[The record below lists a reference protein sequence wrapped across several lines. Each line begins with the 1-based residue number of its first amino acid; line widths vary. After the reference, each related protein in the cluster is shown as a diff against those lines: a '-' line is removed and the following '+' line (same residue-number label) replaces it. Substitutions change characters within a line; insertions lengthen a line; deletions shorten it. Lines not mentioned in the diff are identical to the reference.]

1 MKEFINAHPKLKNF
15 LKKIYPY
22 KLKYY
27 FQKYYPNY
35 YKFIKF
41 KPPRERFLTIFMD
54 IQDTCNL
61 HCKMC
66 HFGFLGDHPKDPKQI
81 SLEDFKR
88 FGNNVLYK
96 TEEIAF
102 SPCTDPLVHRNY
114 SGLLDVLKT
123 YNIPKMW
130 MMTNL
135 QLLTDEIAEKLVQM
149 KFFRLLISMDSHKPE
164 VYESIKRGAKFDIL
178 IKNIEMV
185 NKYKRKYNSEYPLIN
200 FNFVLMNTSVSNYDG
215 YLKFV
220 KEIGGTSV
228 GFFHVV
234 VYKDVPKM
242 KNESM
247 WHHKKK
253 YNEFYDKV
261 IEDSRKY
268 GVHIERLPDKFDLKN
283 VFVKSANNQCKVNK
297 YEPKCRYPWYI
308 LVVYPNG
315 TFKPCEFW
323 FNQKP
328 WGNLITDKFEDVW
341 ESEQYKKLRWEI
353 AFHKPSRSCCQ
364 KCVSMA
370 DLKGNVN
377 DPDAFR
383 EIVFE

>member
-1 MKEFINAHPKLKNF
+1 MNNSLIADPFLIKLV
-15 LKKIYPY
+15 KKIYPY

-27 FQKYYPNY
+27 FQKYFPGY
-35 YKFIKF
+35 YKYIKF

-81 SLEDFKR
+81 KLDDFKK
-88 FGNNVLYK
+88 FGDNVLYK

-102 SPCTDPLVHRNY
+102 SPCTDPLVHSNY
-114 SGLLDVLKT
+114 SGLLDILKN
-123 YNIPKMW
+123 YNVPKMW

-135 QLLTDEIAEKLVQM
+135 QLLTEEIAEKLVRM
-149 KFFRLLISMDSHKPE
+149 KFYRLLISMDSYKKNI
-164 VYESIKRGAKFDIL
+164 YEDIKRGAKFEVL
-178 IKNIEMV
+178 IKNIEMI
-185 NKYKRKYNSEYPLIN
+185 NNFKKKYNTEYPLIN

-234 VYKDVPKM
+234 VYKDVKEM
-242 KNESM
+242 SSESM
-247 WHHKKK
+247 WHHKEK

-261 IEDSRKY
+261 IIDSKKY
-268 GVHIERLPDKFDLKN
+268 GVSIERIPEKFNLKDESLN
-283 VFVKSANNQCKVNK
+283 HIKPETNK
-297 YEPKCRYPWYI
+297 FEPKCRYPWYI

-328 WGNLITDKFEDVW
+328 WGNLINDKFEEIW
-341 ESEQYKKLRWEI
+341 ESDQYKKLRWEI
-353 AFHKPSRSCCQ
+353 AFNKPSRTCCR
-364 KCVSMA
+364 KCVSMS

-377 DPDAFR
+377 DPDSFR